1 MSLVAVS
8 PHEDMTGPDS
18 GPDPEL
24 ATIFLRAVD
33 PHHCPADWRR
43 PDGYWA
49 CTRHPGHR
57 GRHRMRSASRP
68 A

>member
-8 PHEDMTGPDS
+8 PREDMMGLEGGPE
-18 GPDPEL
+18 PEP
-24 ATIFLRAVD
+24 AGIFLRAVEF
-33 PHHCPADWRR
+33 HHCVADWRR

-49 CTRHPGHR
+49 CTRHAGHR